1 MMTTLRILISL
12 LFLFS
17 PSTLLFSQKAISAS
31 NKITSSDLEAHVS
44 FIASPMLRGRMNGDA
59 GLEIA
64 TAYIASQAKL
74 IGLKP
79 ANGGSYFQP
88 FNIIRKSI
96 DQSRTLIQVIEEG
109 KEPVTIDKPV
119 IQWLPDIA
127 SLFSAE
133 EEVVFAGYGI
143 KADKYNYNDFENVQT
158 EGKILLV
165 MNRGP
170 LSEDGQ
176 KFLFEDTNWNSFIN
190 IQLKLMSLMSAKAKA
205 ILMVMDPKSGYLSV
219 HEQYPGISAQLS
231 TSMYMKG
238 GRAQMMGLPGM
249 TNLIFV
255 HRDVAEELLKGTGY
269 TLANLQREIDSS
281 LKPRSFVIPGKKIR
295 IEEFPLEEEKTLNNI
310 AAYLEGSDPV
320 LKDEL
325 VIFSCHSDHIGETG
339 GKIYCG
345 ADDNATGCAALLEI
359 ADAFC
364 SLPKPPLRSVLF
376 LWFAGEEIGLYGSKW
391 YADNPLFPMEKTV
404 VDLNIDMIGR
414 SKSAADT
421 LSDTPMTGPSSV
433 FVITGYQSK
442 ELIKIAEDVDKKSV
456 LDFDYSLSGKNHPLQ
471 LFSRSDHYNF
481 VKKDIPVLFFSTG
494 IHTDY
499 HQPGDL
505 IEKIEF
511 PKMEMIVK
519 AIYEIGFAVA
529 NQKSR
534 IAVDNPFSKW

>member
-1 MMTTLRILISL
+1 MRISFLLIFSIVTTVV
-12 LFLFS
+12 LF
-17 PSTLLFSQKAISAS
+17 PQKTTSAS
-31 NKITSSDLEAHVS
+31 GQITSRDLEAHVK
-44 FIASPMLRGRMNGDA
+44 FLASPLLKGRMNGDA
-59 GLEIA
+59 GHDIA

-74 IGLKP
+74 TGLKP
-79 ANGGSYFQP
+79 ANGQSYFQP
-88 FNIIRKSI
+88 FSIIRKSI
-96 DQSRTLIQVIEEG
+96 DPSKTKIQIIESG
-109 KEPVTIDKPV
+109 KEPVTIDRPV

-133 EEVVFAGYGI
+133 EEVIFAGYGI
-143 KADKYNYNDFENVQT
+143 KADKYNYNDFENVQA

-176 KFLFEDTNWNSFIN
+176 KFLFDDTNWNSFIN

-205 ILMVMDPKSGYLSV
+205 ILMVMDPKSGFLSV
-219 HEQYPGISAQLS
+219 NEQYPGISAQLAS
-231 TSMYMKG
+231 SMYMKG
-238 GRAQMMGLPGM
+238 GKAPMMGLPGM

-255 HRDVAEELLKGTGY
+255 HRDVADELLKGTGY
-269 TLANLQREIDSS
+269 TLEKLQNEIDQT
-281 LKPRSFVIPGKKIR
+281 LKPHSFVIPGKKLR
-295 IEEFPLEEEKTLNNI
+295 IEEVPLEEEKILNNV
-310 AAYLEGSDPV
+310 AAYIEGSDPV

-325 VIFSCHSDHIGETG
+325 VVFSCHSDHVGEIGG
-339 GKIYCG
+339 NIYCG
-345 ADDNATGCAALLEI
+345 ADDDATGCAALLEI

-364 SLPKPPLRSVLF
+364 SLPRPPLRSVLF
-376 LWFAGEEIGLYGSKW
+376 LWVAGEEIGLFGSKW
-391 YADNPLFPMEKTV
+391 YTENPLFPIEKTV
-404 VDLNIDMIGR
+404 ADLNIDMIGR

-421 LSDTPMTGPSSV
+421 LSDTPMTGPTSV

-442 ELIKIAEDVDKKSV
+442 ELVKIAEDVDKKSL
-456 LDFDYSLSGKNHPLQ
+456 LDFDYSLSGRNHPLQ

-499 HQPGDL
+499 HKPGDVA
-505 IEKIEF
+505 EKIEF
-511 PKMEMIVK
+511 SKMELIVK
-519 AIYEIGFAVA
+519 AVYEIGFTVA